1 MTVKHRAA
9 LAAFV
14 LVFATAIAVAAEPL
28 LPNPA
33 EQPLVVVR
41 SREAAEFTKILA
53 TKPVQALRRLGRS
66 DSASLPGTDIRIDS
80 IEQFLTALADAR
92 AENVWYCLTQ
102 QGASMAQQ
110 GSVLGWDF
118 PDGLTTTGTATD
130 TATVAGQRR
139 DDATAAASDE
149 QPVTKDR
156 SIGTTQSADT
166 NVLDLWLRDNGVRVG
181 AGVLRTRQELA
192 DGGVRV
198 MLAPDQR
205 VLDDVIGGGGDTR
218 GTWRNSFGAFRD
230 LPGPGVGVWTNTR
243 PLFGFLSLLSGVDLR
258 AKLTTAATSVP
269 SGAILELLPRGGDLG
284 FSLRFDQVLQ
294 KENVHS
300 TDTPLVAR
308 VQRDAMFEATFSS
321 PGTLLD
327 LAPFDTS
334 TLFYVNLN
342 AKTLTPLSLHF
353 QAWLNDFGV
362 PAWTATCL
370 MPAGAERQIRRVVL
384 WLEILSKAMSNVS
397 VARTESRWGD
407 SLWEIRIGDR
417 ALVLGLVGIAAAG
430 QNNNF
435 LIVSNSVSDWP
446 EPSMLAVDTIADPSV
461 ITWKAR
467 LDGLSERSL
476 LTQALAEFA
485 YQAGHEGYDTDFF
498 ADILPKS
505 ESGSIDFLGRDLL
518 VRSERGALP
527 LLLVALS
534 ELYLP

>member
-41 SREAAEFTKILA
+41 SREAAEFTKVLA
-53 TKPVQALRRLGRS
+53 TRPVRALRRLGHS

-92 AENVWYCLTQ
+92 TENVWYCLTQ

-118 PDGLTTTGTATD
+118 PDGLAATGTATVND
-130 TATVAGQRR
+130 DRR
-139 DDATAAASDE
+139 DDASAAANE
-149 QPVTKDR
+149 QSVTTEH
-156 SIGTTQSADT
+156 SIGTAQSADT
-166 NVLDLWLRDNGVRVG
+166 NILDLWLLDNSVRVG

-218 GTWRNSFGAFRD
+218 GAWRNSFGAFRD

-243 PLFGFLSLLSGVDLR
+243 PLFGFLSLLSGIDLR

-269 SGAILELLPRGGDLG
+269 SGAILELLPRGDDLG

-294 KENVHS
+294 KENVQS

-308 VQRDAMFEATFSS
+308 VQRDAMFEATFGS

-327 LAPFDTS
+327 LAPLDTS

-342 AKTLTPLSLHF
+342 AKALTPLSLHF

-417 ALVLGLVGIAAAG
+417 TLVLGLVGIAAAG

-446 EPSMLAVDTIADPSV
+446 EPAMLAVDTIADPSV

-485 YQAGHEGYDTDFF
+485 YQAGYDAYDTDFF
-498 ADILPKS
+498 ADVLPAT